1 MPSTRCAARFGLCFA
16 VDELPLV
23 EIELKKANCREK
35 ALKARD
41 LKMSL
46 EFIQKLLKE
55 ATTLQIE
62 KEKQFVNLSCVL
74 AVALPWEERAREILS
89 HEAPI
94 SDFEDMI
101 RPGIFWIS
109 RATYSDMVL
118 TSMRFQNFKH
128 LVLHCNGAEELFLSA
143 IILLHWRSLYLS
155 THNLCYLLEEHGFI
169 RTWSFNIPGSMLIS
183 YQFT

>member
-1 MPSTRCAARFGLCFA
+1 MSDLCLSLKIQ

-41 LKMSL
+41 FKMSL

-101 RPGIFWIS
+101 SLSYLCFKFFTETGGLAGRVYSGSPE
-109 RATYSDMVL
+109 AAYSDMV
-118 TSMRFQNFKH
+118 
-128 LVLHCNGAEELFLSA
+128 
-143 IILLHWRSLYLS
+143 
-155 THNLCYLLEEHGFI
+155 
-169 RTWSFNIPGSMLIS
+169 
-183 YQFT
+183 